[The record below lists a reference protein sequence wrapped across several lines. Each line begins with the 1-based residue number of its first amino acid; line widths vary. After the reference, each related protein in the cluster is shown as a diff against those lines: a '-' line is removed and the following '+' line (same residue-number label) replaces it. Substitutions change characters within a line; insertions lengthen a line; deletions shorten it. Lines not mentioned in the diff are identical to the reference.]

1 MKAHALFMHKT
12 YEKEK
17 SEKRITISLY
27 NLFIKHLG
35 GGTGLQIICNI
46 LQAYAHFK
54 IGTATMECHSQEL

>member
-17 SEKRITISLY
+17 SEKEITISLY

-46 LQAYAHFK
+46 L
-54 IGTATMECHSQEL
+54 ELLDLKSLANFILT